1 MLIVKSRKR
10 DSYLF
15 VIQTTLKVLKIVW
28 HKHYLVISSLVSSG
42 HPDKYSYEIP
52 HEFLPGRGK
61 LSGKMISIKR
71 NPYFNLGLFVF
82 KWWFPFSIFATF
94 SGQLYFRRSNF
105 FKLLW
110 SNCFDATVTLSEQLF
125 LQSSCFFKELC
136 FRKIHF
142 LASIIFPEYL
152 IFRSETSSEQPLLE
166 NILRK
171 FFRAVTFRKSH
182 FFGGGIA

>member
-1 MLIVKSRKR
+1 MRFPMN
-10 DSYLF
+10 SY
-15 VIQTTLKVLKIVW
+15 QAEGN
-28 HKHYLVISSLVSSG
+28 S
-42 HPDKYSYEIP
+42 
-52 HEFLPGRGK
+52 RGK
-61 LSGKMISIKR
+61 WFQLNVIPI
-71 NPYFNLGLFVF
+71 LIWDCLFSNGD
-82 KWWFPFSIFATF
+82 FPSSIFATF

-166 NILRK
+166 NRK